1 MSSRITKSLGFWPYF
16 WWKQTMVVKENY
28 TCYLQEFSLY
38 NIYVAN
44 GFDES
49 ESPLIADLVTTKW
62 QTLPP

>member
-1 MSSRITKSLGFWPYF
+1 
-16 WWKQTMVVKENY
+16 MVVKENY

-38 NIYVAN
+38 NIYVAS